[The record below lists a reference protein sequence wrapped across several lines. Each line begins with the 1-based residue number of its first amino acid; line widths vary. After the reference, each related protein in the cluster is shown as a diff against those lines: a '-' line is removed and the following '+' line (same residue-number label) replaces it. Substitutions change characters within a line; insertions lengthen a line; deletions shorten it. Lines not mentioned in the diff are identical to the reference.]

1 MAGRRWKL
9 PKEPTA
15 REREMGEALDQAR
28 ERGETHA
35 AVAGR
40 LGITVETVKWW
51 SWRIGTRR
59 RAQRRPRAAPKRQGR
74 VDRAS
79 QAVPVAMAKLPEP
92 SPAVGAISN
101 WVGIPSSWR
110 RRRARSS
117 PTSNCTALYSEP
129 RFRRM
134 ESI

>member
-15 REREMGEALDQAR
+15 REREMEEALTQAR

-59 RAQRRPRAAPKRQGR
+59 RAQRRPRATTKRQGR

-79 QAVPVAMAKLPEP
+79 HAVPSFVEVCVDQRRPLVFEVVLGGERAVRVP
-92 SPAVGAISN
+92 SGFDATELGRLLHVLEA
-101 WVGIPSSWR
+101 
-110 RRRARSS
+110 A
-117 PTSNCTALYSEP
+117 C
-129 RFRRM
+129 
-134 ESI
+134 